1 MSAIRFLRGAL
12 LLTACT
18 IPLSGFS
25 QDEVETDADSA
36 ALTLGDIVVV
46 GTRVRGVAVED
57 LAVPVDVYDIQ
68 EITTTGSED
77 LTVALQKT
85 SPSFNSKRN
94 ALGDG
99 GLFHTAALRG
109 MSADHT
115 LVLVNGKRRHS
126 ISFPRP
132 LETAGQGTTGADLRA
147 IPLAAI
153 ERIEVLRD
161 GAATQY
167 GSDAIGGVINVV
179 LKENAFES
187 TASARAGVT
196 AEGDGRHFG
205 ASSNVGIALGENG
218 VLNLT
223 AEVYDQERI
232 DRAFD
237 TSHLDV
243 AAPHDPPIG
252 RKMVLGE
259 PEHDIQALFLNAVV
273 PMGDGS
279 ELYAFGGWSSR
290 NGRSSGAWR
299 DPVWAAERLVGP
311 VYPDGFL
318 PFEDSTSEDQAIAL
332 GYRSSFGKWDADV
345 SWSFGANT
353 FDFGATDSINSSW
366 AAEWLQRELDGGR
379 SLADITFDEVRAN
392 AGPASGDSGGTKLEN
407 WSLDLDVAGQI
418 DLGGNAVDAA
428 FGAEYRREQFGIRA
442 GDFVS
447 WGCGL
452 PDNADVQPTPP
463 PRRAIII
470 ADDGTIGQ
478 LDRLATCGH
487 QGYPGY
493 SPVNAQFSVRD
504 RDSQALWA
512 DFRHDISDDWN
523 VEAATRF
530 ERYEGAGSSI
540 TGMVGS
546 RIDLN
551 PTVSLRA
558 TASTGFRAP
567 SLPQLGFNTIVFSGD
582 SAGGLS
588 VTSHLE
594 DGAAFEFFGEGS
606 PDLQHETS
614 RNLSFG
620 AVWTPSPDLSISA
633 DIYRIDIRDRI
644 TLVKHD
650 PDCAAADAAAC
661 GRLAAERGIQHIT
674 NIQFF
679 ANAVDTTTSGLDI
692 VASRDWPFME
702 GQFTLSGT
710 LHFNETDIDKEIE
723 TISSSTKS
731 YIEEGTP
738 RQRHRISGSW
748 TDDDMLELN
757 LGVNYFGKASP
768 QWLLGDPNCPGEISP
783 AWIADASVRWLL
795 ADGMR
800 LTVGVDNLLDQ
811 YPDQVNQECSDLLN
825 GVLGWGILYN
835 PDATYGLSGRIWY
848 TRLDAT
854 F

>member
-1 MSAIRFLRGAL
+1 MSSLRFLLGAVL
-12 LLTACT
+12 VVACVT
-18 IPLSGFS
+18 PLPGFS
-25 QDEVETDADSA
+25 QDEGASDGDSVA
-36 ALTLGDIVVV
+36 EMLSDIVVV

-57 LAVPVDVYDIQ
+57 LAVPVDIYDIQ
-68 EITTTGSED
+68 EITATGSDD

-85 SPSFNSKRN
+85 APSFNSKRN

-179 LKENAFES
+179 LRETPFES

-196 AEGDGRHFG
+196 GEGDGRHVG

-223 AEVYDQERI
+223 AEVYDQARI

-237 TSHLDV
+237 TSHVD
-243 AAPHDPPIG
+243 AAGPHDPPIG

-259 PEHDIQALFLNAVV
+259 PEHDILALFLNAVA
-273 PMGDGS
+273 PTANGS
-279 ELYAFGGWSSR
+279 EIYAFGGWSSR

-318 PFEDSTSEDQAIAL
+318 PFEDSTSEDQAITI
-332 GYRSSFGKWDADV
+332 GYRSPIGGWDADV

-366 AAEWLQRELDGGR
+366 AADWLQRELDGGR
-379 SLADITFDEVRAN
+379 SLAAIAFDEVRAN

-407 WSLDLDVAGQI
+407 WSLDLDVTGEL
-418 DLGGNAVDAA
+418 DLGGRALEAA
-428 FGAEYRREQFGIRA
+428 FGAEYRQESFGIRA
-442 GDFVS
+442 GDFAS

-452 PDNADVQPTPP
+452 PDNANLDPTPP
-463 PRRAIII
+463 PERAIII

-493 SPVNAQFSVRD
+493 SPVNARFGARD

-512 DFRHDISDDWN
+512 DFRHDFSANWN
-523 VEAATRF
+523 LEAAARF

-540 TGMVGS
+540 TGMLGS
-546 RIDLN
+546 RVDLT
-551 PTVSLRA
+551 PAVSVRA

-588 VTSHLE
+588 VTAHLE
-594 DGAAFEFFGEGS
+594 DGAAFDYFGEGAT
-606 PDLQHETS
+606 DLQHETS
-614 RNLSFG
+614 RNLSLG
-620 AVWTPSPDLSISA
+620 AVWTPSPGLTLSA
-633 DIYRIDIRDRI
+633 DIYRINIRDRI
-644 TLVKHD
+644 TLVKHVPNCD
-650 PDCAAADAAAC
+650 GSDAAAC
-661 GRLAAERGIQHIT
+661 GRLATERGIQHVT

-679 ANAVDTTTSGLDI
+679 ANAVDTTTSGLDV
-692 VASRDWPFME
+692 VASRDWLFME
-702 GQFTLSGT
+702 GQLTLSGA
-710 LHFNETDIDKEIE
+710 LHFNQTDIDREMGS
-723 TISSSTKS
+723 ISSSTRS
-731 YIEEGTP
+731 YIEEGAP
-738 RQRHRISGSW
+738 QQRHRVAASW
-748 TDDDMLELN
+748 TDDESLELN
-757 LGVNYFGKASP
+757 VGVNYFGKASP
-768 QWLLGDPNCPGEISP
+768 QWLLGDPTCPGEISP
-783 AWIADASVRWLL
+783 AWITDASARWRL
-795 ADGMR
+795 ASGVR

-811 YPDQVNQECSDLLN
+811 YPDKIGDSCSDLLN
-825 GVLGWGILYN
+825 GVLGWGISYN

-848 TRLDAT
+848 TRIDAT

>member
-12 LLTACT
+12 LLAACSV
-18 IPLSGFS
+18 PLSGFS
-25 QDEVETDADSA
+25 QDGVETDADSA

-94 ALGDG
+94 AVGDG

-132 LETAGQGTTGADLRA
+132 LLASGQGTTGADLRA

-187 TASARAGVT
+187 TASARAGIT

-223 AEVYDQERI
+223 AEIYDQERI

-237 TSHLDV
+237 TSHID
-243 AAPHDPPIG
+243 AAGPHDPPIG
-252 RKMVLGE
+252 RKIVLGE
-259 PEHDIQALFLNAVV
+259 PEHDIRALFLNAVA
-273 PMGDGS
+273 PTGNGS

-318 PFEDSTSEDQAIAL
+318 PFEDSTSEDQAIVL
-332 GYRSSFGKWDADV
+332 GYRSSFGRWDADV
-345 SWSFGANT
+345 NWSFGANT

-366 AAEWLQRELDGGR
+366 AADWLQRELDGGR

-392 AGPASGDSGGTKLEN
+392 AGPATGDSGGTKLEN

-418 DLGGNAVDAA
+418 DLGGSAVEAA
-428 FGAEYRREQFGIRA
+428 FGAEYRQESFGIRA
-442 GDFVS
+442 GDFAS

-452 PDNADVQPTPP
+452 PDNADIRPTPP
-463 PRRAIII
+463 PERAVII
-470 ADDGTIGQ
+470 AEDGTIGQ
-478 LDRLATCGH
+478 IDGLATCGH

-493 SPVNAQFSVRD
+493 SPVNAQFGTRD

-512 DFRHDISDDWN
+512 DFRHELSADWN
-523 VEAATRF
+523 IEAAARF

-540 TGMVGS
+540 TGMIGS
-546 RIDLN
+546 RIKIL
-551 PTVSLRA
+551 PEVSLRA

-567 SLPQLGFNTIVFSGD
+567 SLPQLGFNTIIFSGQPD
-582 SAGGLS
+582 GTLS
-588 VTSHLE
+588 VTAILE

-606 PDLQHETS
+606 SDLQHETS
-614 RNLSFG
+614 NNLSFG
-620 AVWTPSPDLSISA
+620 AIWTPSPDLSFSA
-633 DIYRIDIRDRI
+633 DIYHINIRDRI
-644 TLVKHD
+644 TFVTHV
-650 PDCAAADAAAC
+650 PDCAGSSAAGC

-674 NIQFF
+674 DIQYF

-702 GQFTLSGT
+702 GQFTLAGA

-723 TISSSTKS
+723 TISSPTRS
-731 YIEEGTP
+731 YIEEGVP
-738 RQRHRISGSW
+738 QQRHRISGSW

-768 QWLLGDPNCPGEISP
+768 QWLLGDPNCPGEISA
-783 AWIADASVRWLL
+783 AWIADASVRWRL

-800 LTVGVDNLLDQ
+800 LTVGVDNLLDR
-811 YPDQVNQECSDLLN
+811 YPDQVNQDCSDLLN

>member
-1 MSAIRFLRGAL
+1 MSAIRFMLVAVL
-12 LLTACT
+12 VAACVS
-18 IPLSGFS
+18 PLSGFS
-25 QDEVETDADSA
+25 QDDMGSDGDSV
-36 ALTLGDIVVV
+36 ALTLGEIVVV

-57 LAVPVDVYDIQ
+57 LAVPVDIYEIQ
-68 EITTTGSED
+68 EITATGSVD

-85 SPSFNSKRN
+85 APSFNSKRN
-94 ALGDG
+94 VLGDG

-115 LVLVNGKRRHS
+115 LLLINGKRRHS

-132 LETAGQGTTGADLRA
+132 LEAAGQGTTGADLRA
-147 IPLAAI
+147 IPLGAI

-167 GSDAIGGVINVV
+167 GSDAIGGVINIV
-179 LKENAFES
+179 LRENPLES
-187 TASARAGVT
+187 TASVRVGIT
-196 AEGDGRHFG
+196 GEGDGRHVG
-205 ASSNVGIALGENG
+205 ASSNIGVALAGDG
-218 VLNLT
+218 ALNLT
-223 AEVYDQERI
+223 AEVFDQQRI

-243 AAPHDPPIG
+243 LGPHVPPIG
-252 RKMVLGE
+252 RKSVVGA
-259 PEHDIQALFLNAVV
+259 PEHDIRSLFLNAVA
-273 PMGDGS
+273 PTANGN

-299 DPVWAAERLVGP
+299 DPAWAVERLVGP

-318 PFEDSTSEDQAIAL
+318 PFEDSTSEDQAITV
-332 GYRSSFGKWDADV
+332 GYRSPLGRWDADV

-366 AAEWLQRELDGGR
+366 AADWLQRELNSGR
-379 SLADITFDEVRAN
+379 SLADITFGEIRAN
-392 AGPASGDSGGTKLEN
+392 AGPSSGDGGGTKLDN
-407 WSLDLDVAGQI
+407 WSLDLDVAGE
-418 DLGGNAVDAA
+418 LGIGGRAIEAA
-428 FGAEYRREQFGIRA
+428 FGAEYRQESFGIRA
-442 GDFVS
+442 GEFAA

-452 PDNADVQPTPP
+452 PDNADIKPTPP
-463 PRRAIII
+463 PERAVII
-470 ADDGTIGQ
+470 AEDGTIDQ
-478 LDRLATCGH
+478 ANQLATCGH

-493 SPVNAQFSVRD
+493 SPVNAQFGARD

-512 DFRHDISDDWN
+512 DFRHDLSADWN
-523 VEAATRF
+523 IEAAARF
-530 ERYEGAGSSI
+530 ERYEGAGSKI

-546 RIDLN
+546 RIDMT
-551 PTVSLRA
+551 PSVSLRT

-582 SAGGLS
+582 RGGGLS
-588 VTSHLE
+588 VTAHLE

-606 PDLQHETS
+606 TDLQHETS

-620 AVWTPSPDLSISA
+620 AVWTPSPDLSLSA
-633 DIYRIDIRDRI
+633 DIYRINIRDRI
-644 TLVKHD
+644 ALVKHD
-650 PDCAAADAAAC
+650 PDCSVGDAAAC

-692 VASRDWPFME
+692 VASRDWAFMD
-702 GQFTLSGT
+702 GLLTLVGA
-710 LHFNETDIDKEIE
+710 LHFNQTDIDREIE
-723 TISSSTKS
+723 AISSSTRS
-731 YIEEGTP
+731 YIEEGVP
-738 RQRHRISGSW
+738 QQRHRISGSW
-748 TDDDMLELN
+748 TDDNTLELN
-757 LGVNYFGKASP
+757 FGVNYFGKASP
-768 QWLLGDPNCPGEISP
+768 QWLISDPTCPGEISP
-783 AWIADASVRWLL
+783 AWIADASVRWRL
-795 ADGMR
+795 ASGVR

-811 YPDQVNQECSDLLN
+811 YPDEISNSCSETLN
-825 GVLGWGILYN
+825 NALGWGMLYN

-848 TRLDAT
+848 TRIDAT